1 MKRFL
6 FLIVIIIILGCTFVN
21 SKEKEITEIQRLQEK
36 VVAIH
41 NKLLKKEAK
50 IESINLEIL
59 VGKQKQAILIQK
71 IKDKEDIAESIIFL
85 KKNEIESK
93 GVKFLY
99 PIILQ
104 KPNFVTQQ
112 IIKNETLQI
121 LKKDINM
128 FFTNFIE
135 YENVELNIL
144 KQKKKTIFRK
154 RRFRIIPKIFN

>member
-59 VGKQKQAILIQK
+59 IGKQKQAILKQK
-71 IKDKEDIAESIIFL
+71 IKDNTQNVTPNKTSL
-85 KKNEIESK
+85 KT
-93 GVKFLY
+93 
-99 PIILQ
+99 
-104 KPNFVTQQ
+104 KP
-112 IIKNETLQI
+112 K
-121 LKKDINM
+121 LKS
-128 FFTNFIE
+128 
-135 YENVELNIL
+135 
-144 KQKKKTIFRK
+144 
-154 RRFRIIPKIFN
+154 